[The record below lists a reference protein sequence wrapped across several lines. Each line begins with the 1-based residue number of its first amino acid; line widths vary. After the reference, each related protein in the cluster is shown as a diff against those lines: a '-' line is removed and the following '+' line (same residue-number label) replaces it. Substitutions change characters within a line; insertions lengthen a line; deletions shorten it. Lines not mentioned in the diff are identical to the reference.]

1 MGSNRKGASMSNIM
15 TEEEIIER
23 EIQQRKLIK
32 KMRRERPFDDEPQ
45 KKKKEP
51 KPKKEKIEK
60 VKKEKVVKTE
70 AELVQEYVGRI
81 INGKKSR
88 GHVDER
94 FAYTKADG
102 TVNKEMWRD
111 VDFFFSVVFQSK
123 AQKYEFMEFIEEK
136 FGFEFD
142 EEIGHQIQIVNGF
155 KLSGVMG
162 HELKPEKAMPY
173 PYGSLDLKP
182 LVLDEEAL

>member
-1 MGSNRKGASMSNIM
+1 MSNIM
-15 TEEEIIER
+15 TEEKIIER
-23 EIQQRKLIK
+23 ELASRARAKKAKTKKVNSDKVKL
-32 KMRRERPFDDEPQ
+32 
-45 KKKKEP
+45 KKELSE
-51 KPKKEKIEK
+51 KPKKEKVVKE
-60 VKKEKVVKTE
+60 KKEKIVKTE
-70 AELVQEYVGRI
+70 AELVNEYVGRI

-111 VDFFFSVVFQSK
+111 QDFFFSVVFQSK
-123 AQKYEFMEFIEEK
+123 TQKYEFMAFIEEK

-142 EEIGHQIQIVNGF
+142 EEIGHQIQIVNGLR
-155 KLSGVMG
+155 LSESMG
-162 HELKPEKAMPY
+162 CVLKQEKAMPY

-182 LVLDEEAL
+182 LVLDNESL